1 MRNGKLYETARKFG
15 VNPAILLIFAAVAL
29 LPLLIPNEYVVRL
42 LVSTLMM
49 AALAMAFDF
58 TSGYINIC
66 NFGFAAFWGL
76 GAYVSAIVVSHL
88 GISPWIGFAFGA
100 VASAILGFL
109 IGLLSIRLGGIF
121 ASCMTWF
128 VSLAMMTLANNLVKL
143 TNGSAGLHA
152 KALFKTT
159 QNAPYFYVMFGAM
172 LLTYF
177 FLTYITNLDMG
188 LAFRGIGQDID
199 AASSSGVSP
208 VKYKIANFTI
218 SCALAGLI
226 GGVYAHFIGVITPS
240 LMSTNKT
247 VEVMAISYIGG
258 RGSIW
263 GSLILALIL
272 VPVLDIAKG
281 LMEWRTIIYGV
292 LMIVVMVYYPDGL
305 SGLVTTAKAEI
316 RKRLRQGASGAD
328 AEKGGGS

>member
-1 MRNGKLYETARKFG
+1 MIRQKLSGTARKLG
-15 VNPAILLIFAAVAL
+15 INPAILLIFALVAL
-29 LPLLIPNEYVVRL
+29 LPVLIPNEYVVRL

-76 GAYVSAIVVSHL
+76 GAYSSTIMVIRL
-88 GISPWIGFAFGA
+88 GISPWIGFAFA
-100 VASAILGFL
+100 VAAAALLGFL

-128 VSLAMMTLANNLVKL
+128 VSLALMTLANNLVKL

-172 LLTYF
+172 LVVYF
-177 FLTYITNLDMG
+177 LLTYITKLDMG
-188 LAFRGIGQDID
+188 LAFRSIGQDID
-199 AASSSGVSP
+199 AAGSSGVNP
-208 VKYKIANFTI
+208 IKYKIANFTI

-226 GGVYAHFIGVITPS
+226 GGVYAHFIGIITPS
-240 LMSTNKT
+240 VMSTNKT

-263 GSLILALIL
+263 GSLVLALIL

-292 LMIVVMVYYPDGL
+292 LMIVVMIYYPDGL
-305 SGLVTTAKAEI
+305 SGLIIKGKEWGA
-316 RKRLRQGASGAD
+316 KRLQRALLLNKSG
-328 AEKGGGS
+328 KGR

>member
-1 MRNGKLYETARKFG
+1 MTKRKLMEKARKFG
-15 VNPAILLIFAAVAL
+15 VNPAILIIFAIAAL
-29 LPLLIPNEYVVRL
+29 LPVLIANEYVVRL

-76 GAYVSAIVVSHL
+76 GAYASTIMVSRLS
-88 GISPWIGFAFGA
+88 ISPWFGFAFA
-100 VASAILGFL
+100 IAASALLGFL

-128 VSLAMMTLANNLVKL
+128 VSLGLMTLANNLVKL

-159 QNAPYFYVMFGAM
+159 QNAPYFYVMFVAM
-172 LLTYF
+172 LVVYF
-177 FLTYITNLDMG
+177 LLTYITNLDMG

-199 AASSSGVSP
+199 AASSSGIDP
-208 VKYKIANFTI
+208 TKYKIANFTI

-226 GGVYAHFIGVITPS
+226 GGVYAHFIGIITPNV
-240 LMSTNKT
+240 MSTNKT

-263 GSLILALIL
+263 GSLVLALIL

-292 LMIVVMVYYPDGL
+292 LMIVVMIYYPDGF
-305 SGLVTTAKAEI
+305 SGLVLAAKAWI
-316 RKRLRQGASGAD
+316 KKRLRRPDKRNGD
-328 AEKGGGS
+328 K

>member
-1 MRNGKLYETARKFG
+1 MRLRYNRLLETARKFG
-15 VNPAILLIFAAVAL
+15 VNPAILIIFAIVAL
-29 LPLLIPNEYVVRL
+29 LPVLIPNEYVVRL

-76 GAYVSAIVVSHL
+76 GAYVSTILVMRL
-88 GISPWIGFAFGA
+88 GISPWIGFAFA
-100 VASAILGFL
+100 AAASALLGFL

-128 VSLAMMTLANNLVKL
+128 VSLAMLTLANNLVKL

-152 KALFKTT
+152 RALFKTT

-177 FLTYITNLDMG
+177 LLTYITKLDMG
-188 LAFRGIGQDID
+188 LAFRGIGQNID
-199 AASSSGVSP
+199 AASSSGVNP
-208 VKYKIANFTI
+208 VKYKTANFTI
-218 SCALAGLI
+218 SCALAGFI
-226 GGVYAHFIGVITPS
+226 GGVYAHFIGIITPS
-240 LMSTNKT
+240 VMSTSKT

-263 GSLILALIL
+263 GALVLALVL

-305 SGLVTTAKAEI
+305 SGLILAGKTRI
-316 RKRLRQGASGAD
+316 RKRLAHD
-328 AEKGGGS
+328 KGR

>member
-1 MRNGKLYETARKFG
+1 MTQRKLFDKARRFG
-15 VNPAILLIFAAVAL
+15 LNPVILVIFVIAAL
-29 LPLLIPNEYVVRL
+29 MPLLIANEYVVRL

-58 TSGYINIC
+58 TSGYINVC

-76 GAYVSAIVVSHL
+76 GAYASTIAVTRL
-88 GISPWIGFAFGA
+88 GISPWIGLAFA
-100 VASAILGFL
+100 VAASALLGFL

-128 VSLAMMTLANNLVKL
+128 VSLGLMTLANNLVKL

-152 KALFKTT
+152 KSLFNTT
-159 QNAPYFYVMFGAM
+159 RNAPYFYVMFGAM
-172 LLTYF
+172 LAVYFLLTW
-177 FLTYITNLDMG
+177 ITNLDMG

-199 AASSSGVSP
+199 AASSSGISP

-226 GGVYAHFIGVITPS
+226 GGIYAHFIGIVTPS
-240 LMSTNKT
+240 VMSTNKT

-263 GSLILALIL
+263 GSLVLALIL

-281 LMEWRTIIYGV
+281 LMEWRTIIYGL
-292 LMIVVMVYYPDGL
+292 LMIAVMVYYPDGF
-305 SGLVTTAKAEI
+305 SGLILKAKDGAI
-316 RKRLRQGASGAD
+316 KRLRRSRPTQKRG
-328 AEKGGGS
+328 EGS